1 MRPFSYR
8 ALGSFVINRE
18 TLVRRLSFA
27 AYFIFVF
34 LLFLF
39 FLFPFDRIKT
49 KLETEV
55 HNRTPLE
62 LTIAHISP
70 RFFNYFVLTDVVVSN
85 KQGAILFESPVVRT
99 SLSLLSL
106 VRGGLGVT
114 LNSRAY
120 GGQLLVKVRQSG
132 VQRSVMLDTEGLDIA
147 SYKLLKTAGFN
158 LTGKVGGNFEMTGES
173 GKGRIWVKNVSSR
186 QLTLKGF
193 PIPDLDFEKGWLDFD
208 VKGDRLL
215 VKKLELSGK
224 DLTVRATGD
233 LFMREQGTINMTIR
247 LRPSERLAHEQ
258 NALFSL
264 LKNRDPEG
272 FYEIKLGGSISNPLP
287 QF

>member
-85 KQGAILFESPVVRT
+85 KQGAVLFESPVVRT

-224 DLTVRATGD
+224 DLIVRATGD
-233 LFMREQGTINMTIR
+233 LVMREQGTLNMTIR
-247 LRPSERLAHEQ
+247 LRPSERMAHEQ

-272 FYEIKLGGSISNPLP
+272 FYEIRLGGLVSNPLP